1 MKEKKSY
8 KRYMVEVV
16 SVLLEASWKVYLLLC
31 PTPTLWRRAALRI
44 LNCPALLSCECLHVE
59 HVLQVTHVTVLEKP
73 WDRRGSASLQQ
84 VSQAWLWSEGR
95 VKGCEMGH

>member
-1 MKEKKSY
+1 MESVSASVPHPY
-8 KRYMVEVV
+8 PVEEGCTENPQL
-16 SVLLEASWKVYLLLC
+16 SC
-31 PTPTLWRRAALRI
+31 T
-44 LNCPALLSCECLHVE
+44 LSCECLHVE
-59 HVLQVTHVTVLEKP
+59 HMLQVTHVTVLEKP